1 MYSAREKRSF
11 LKHIGDIL
19 SPMDRSDIPSLD
31 DLRAFEATARL
42 GSVRLAADALALT
55 HGAVSR
61 RITKLAKDI
70 GVSLF
75 EKHGRGLRLT
85 PAGETLNLTLGRFFG
100 ELSATV
106 QSLRASH
113 AEKTALVLSC
123 EPSVAARWLIPRLG
137 AFQAV
142 HPGIA
147 LHLSVGGGL
156 VDFRK
161 NQVDLA
167 IRRLD
172 FAVPESW
179 NVQPL
184 FAESVGPV
192 MRPECVPSFEH
203 GDYLAL
209 GSKTRPDAWAQWL
222 KTHPSA
228 RRPTEIRY
236 FDHHALI
243 VEAAAA
249 GLGVALSP
257 RVLAVD
263 DVERG
268 SLAAPAGF
276 DPDGSQ
282 YGLIWLGWSELQ
294 GAALALAA
302 WLQAQFGRLADD

>member
-1 MYSAREKRSF
+1 
-11 LKHIGDIL
+11 
-19 SPMDRSDIPSLD
+19 MDRSDIPSLD

-42 GSVRLAADALALT
+42 GSVRLAADSLALT

-61 RITKLAKDI
+61 RISKLADDI
-70 GVSLF
+70 GVPLF

-85 PAGETLNLTLGRFFG
+85 PAGETLNLTLSRFFA
-100 ELSATV
+100 ELTATV
-106 QSLRASH
+106 QGLRATS
-113 AEKTALVLSC
+113 AGKTALVLSC
-123 EPSVAARWLIPRLG
+123 EPTVAMRWLIPRLG
-137 AFQAV
+137 DFQAK
-142 HPGIA
+142 HPALA

-172 FAVPESW
+172 FAVPETW
-179 NVQPL
+179 NVRPL
-184 FAESVGPV
+184 FPEKVGPV
-192 MRPECVPSFEH
+192 MRPELVPSFEH

-236 FDHHALI
+236 YDNHALI
-243 VEAAAA
+243 VEAASG

-257 RVLAVD
+257 LVLAVD

-268 SLAAPAGF
+268 ILAAPAGF
-276 DPDGSQ
+276 DPDGTQ
-282 YGLIWLGWSELQ
+282 YGLIWLGSSELQ
-294 GAALALAA
+294 GVELELAE
-302 WLQAQFGRLADD
+302 WLQRTSAELRSSTRTVSLPGKLPRKG

>member
-1 MYSAREKRSF
+1 
-11 LKHIGDIL
+11 
-19 SPMDRSDIPSLD
+19 MDHSEIPSLD

-42 GSVRLAADALALT
+42 GSVRLAADSLALT

-75 EKHGRGLRLT
+75 EKNGRGLRLT

-100 ELSATV
+100 ELAATV
-106 QSLRASH
+106 HSLRATR

-137 AFQAV
+137 AFQTA

-172 FAVPESW
+172 FVVPDSW

-192 MRPECVPSFEH
+192 MRPELVPRFEH

-222 KTHPSA
+222 KTHPAA

-236 FDHHALI
+236 FDHHSLI

-249 GLGVALSP
+249 GLGVAMSP

-282 YGLIWLGWSELQ
+282 YGLIWLGSSELQ
-294 GAALALAA
+294 GAELELAA
-302 WLQAQFGRLADD
+302 WLQAQFGRLADA

>member
-1 MYSAREKRSF
+1 
-11 LKHIGDIL
+11 
-19 SPMDRSDIPSLD
+19 MDRSEIPSLD

-42 GSVRLAADALALT
+42 GSVRLAADSLALT

-61 RITKLAKDI
+61 RIGKLADDI
-70 GVSLF
+70 GVKLF
-75 EKHGRGLRLT
+75 EKNGRGLRLT

-106 QSLRASH
+106 QSLRATST
-113 AEKTALVLSC
+113 EKSALVLSC
-123 EPSVAARWLIPRLG
+123 EPTVAMRWLIPRLG
-137 AFQAV
+137 GFQAA
-142 HPGIA
+142 HPNIA
-147 LHLSVGGGL
+147 VHLSVGGGL
-156 VDFRK
+156 VDFRR

-172 FAVPESW
+172 FAVPETW
-179 NVQPL
+179 NVRPIFPEQM
-184 FAESVGPV
+184 GPV
-192 MRPECVPSFEH
+192 MRPDLVPRFEN
-203 GDYLAL
+203 GDYVAL
-209 GSKTRPDAWAQWL
+209 GSKTRPEAWAQWL

-228 RRPTEIRY
+228 RRPSEIRY
-236 FDHHALI
+236 FDTHSLI
-243 VEAAAA
+243 VEAASA

-282 YGLIWLGWSELQ
+282 YGLIWLGSSELQ
-294 GAALALAA
+294 GAGFALAE
-302 WLQAQFGRLADD
+302 WLQAQFRRSLG

>member
-1 MYSAREKRSF
+1 
-11 LKHIGDIL
+11 
-19 SPMDRSDIPSLD
+19 MDHSDIPSLD

-42 GSVRLAADALALT
+42 GSVRRAADSLALT

-61 RITKLAKDI
+61 RITKLADDI
-70 GVSLF
+70 GVKLF
-75 EKHGRGLRLT
+75 ERNGRGLRLT

-100 ELSATV
+100 ELVATV
-106 QSLRASH
+106 QGLRATNVG
-113 AEKTALVLSC
+113 KTALVLSC
-123 EPSVAARWLIPRLG
+123 EPSVAMRWLIPRLAG
-137 AFQAV
+137 FQLA
-142 HPGIA
+142 HPNIA

-161 NQVDLA
+161 SQVDLA

-172 FAVPESW
+172 FAVPETW
-179 NVQPL
+179 NVRPL
-184 FAESVGPV
+184 FPEKVGPV
-192 MRPECVPSFEH
+192 MRPELVPNFES

-222 KTHPSA
+222 RTHPSA
-228 RRPTEIRY
+228 LRPTEIRY
-236 FDHHALI
+236 YDHHSLI

-257 RVLAVD
+257 LILAVD
-263 DVERG
+263 DVGRG

-282 YGLIWLGWSELQ
+282 YGLIWLGASELQ
-294 GAALALAA
+294 GVEFELAE
-302 WLQAQFGRLADD
+302 WLLAQFSHLNTKLL